1 MAARGRGIGLALCVA
16 MILSCASAW
25 ANEDQEAENYLLS
38 GDQFYE
44 NFDNKSALD
53 VYRKAYEINPDSFKT
68 LLKLTRS
75 LIDVGEDLNSNESEA
90 YYEEAVK
97 YSELL
102 KENFPESP
110 YTYAC
115 LASSYGYLAVFRGGK
130 EKIRLSNNVTENAY
144 KAIALDPDYEVPYIV
159 LGTYYREVANLSPF
173 LRAFAKIFLGDVPNG
188 SHDDSIECLKKALR
202 IRPDS
207 VYTVTELA
215 KTYASM
221 RKYDS
226 AMTSLRNV
234 LKMSV
239 VDHLDPRLQ
248 QEADEKILVLKR
260 KLSRRLVRNNNKF
273 RRYSGAN

>member
-1 MAARGRGIGLALCVA
+1 MTARCRGMGLALCLA
-16 MILSCASAW
+16 MILPCMSVWAS
-25 ANEDQEAENYLLS
+25 EGQETDKYLLS
-38 GDQFYE
+38 GDQHYE
-44 NFDNKSALD
+44 SFDNKSALD
-53 VYRKAYEINPDSFKT
+53 MYRKAYELNPDSFKT

-115 LASSYGYLAVFRGGK
+115 LASSYGYLAIFRGGK

-159 LGTYYREVANLSPF
+159 LGAYYREVADLSPF
-173 LRAFAKIFLGDVPNG
+173 LRVFAEMFLGDVSNG
-188 SHDDSIECLKKALR
+188 SHDDSIECLKKALQ

-221 RKYDS
+221 REYDS
-226 AMTSLRNV
+226 AMASLRNV

-239 VDHLDPRLQ
+239 VDHLDPRLR
-248 QEADEKILVLKR
+248 QEADEKILILKR
-260 KLSRRLVRNNNKF
+260 KLSRRLARGSSKF